1 MKFRIIVS
9 LCTLLILLA
18 FSSVSYADVINPGM
32 KEVKIYY
39 QVSNME
45 NYPDYVFLIHGTP
58 SPSLEIINSNEF
70 TFYKFSTVSI
80 YAISKTNFNE
90 NELKNMNESQLQNFL
105 KTDSSIIKSDLT
117 LQGSSKTVNNNNPL
131 EKILI
136 TLNINSIYNETMN
149 VTKSKVTY
157 TYNDGSVQEET
168 FKDQNSIPEPSKNS
182 TTFGNDNLF
191 YMVLPLIAILTL
203 GVIIAIRLKK

>member
-1 MKFRIIVS
+1 MKLKIIVS

-18 FSSVSYADVINPGM
+18 FSSVSYADVIDPGM
-32 KEVKIYY
+32 KDVKIYY
-39 QVSNME
+39 QVSNIQ
-45 NYPDYVFLIHGTP
+45 NYPDYVFLIHGNP

-90 NELKNMNESQLQNFL
+90 NELKNMNESKAQNFI
-105 KTDSSIIKSDLT
+105 KTQPNIIKSDII
-117 LQGSSKTVNNNNPL
+117 LQKSSKTVNINNPL

-136 TLNINSIYNETMN
+136 TLNINSIDNETMN

-182 TTFGNDNLF
+182 TSLGNDNVF
-191 YMVLPLIAILTL
+191 YIVLPLIAILAL
-203 GVIIAIRLKK
+203 GVIIIRLKK

>member
-9 LCTLLILLA
+9 LCSLLLLLA
-18 FSSVSYADVINPGM
+18 FSSVSYGDVIDPGM
-32 KEVKIYY
+32 KNVEIYY
-39 QVSNME
+39 QVSNIQ
-45 NYPDYVFLIHGTP
+45 NYPDYVFLIHGNP

-90 NELKNMNESQLQNFL
+90 NELKNMNESQAQNFL

-117 LQGSSKTVNNNNPL
+117 LHESSKTVNNNNPL

-136 TLNINSIYNETMN
+136 TLNINSIDNETMN

-168 FKDQNSIPEPSKNS
+168 FIDQNSIPEPSKNS
-182 TTFGNDNLF
+182 TSLGNDNVF
-191 YMVLPLIAILTL
+191 YIVLPLIAILAL
-203 GVIIAIRLKK
+203 GVIIIRLKK